1 MSQDWY
7 ALTPR
12 IGEETEERGG
22 GIPTLCITEVSDLDG
37 PRTSPGAEGTE
48 VAMLTEEKW
57 VAEGLFI
64 TKRVEPM
71 TAAVGRTV
79 VTAWPGRRPP
89 RMLTQKRSRRCH
101 RTEKNGDIKPS
112 LAADRLMTDE
122 SMTLDR
128 KSGGRTPDD
137 DDHPGWSE

>member
-1 MSQDWY
+1 VSQDWY

-48 VAMLTEEKW
+48 VAMLTGEMGGGGTVHRETSRTNDSGGGPDGGDSL
-57 VAEGLFI
+57 A
-64 TKRVEPM
+64 R
-71 TAAVGRTV
+71 TAAPQDVDTEQ
-79 VTAWPGRRPP
+79 P
-89 RMLTQKRSRRCH
+89 RRCH
-101 RTEKNGDIKPS
+101 RTEKNDDIKLSP
-112 LAADRLMTDE
+112 AADRLMTDG